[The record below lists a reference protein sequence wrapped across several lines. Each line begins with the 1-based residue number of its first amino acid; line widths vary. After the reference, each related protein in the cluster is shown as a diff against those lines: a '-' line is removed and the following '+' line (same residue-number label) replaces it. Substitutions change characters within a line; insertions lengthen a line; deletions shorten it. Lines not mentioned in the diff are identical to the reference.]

1 MCKNAEEPVNMEYER
16 KHVHYWKGGT
26 YREQKSC
33 KCACTHP
40 QFHLVFIYKEK
51 AKEINFQCLYNS
63 NCRRRTFTTN
73 AHQAH
78 FQLIPTHNSNWFPPP
93 YPINANPQF
102 QLVPTHISNSCQL
115 IYNNKRGKNV
125 SEN

>member
-63 NCRRRTFTTN
+63 IVVD
-73 AHQAH
+73 AHL
-78 FQLIPTHNSNWFPPP
+78 QLMPTK
-93 YPINANPQF
+93 
-102 QLVPTHISNSCQL
+102 HISN
-115 IYNNKRGKNV
+115 
-125 SEN
+125 